1 MRAIEIENLLIK
13 RDNFTLNIKKLNIE
27 EKEKVAILGEN
38 GSGKTTLLLAIAGFL
53 NSNIRV
59 FSKEIS
65 KLKPL
70 KRASY
75 ISFLPQFS
83 DFSLDS
89 DTFRVILLGR
99 YPTKEGLFD
108 KEDIKKTEEIIEKLK
123 IKHLAEKRFK
133 NLSGGQKRLALIAK
147 TINQDSKVMV
157 FDEPLSYIDV
167 KYSKIV
173 AEYLKSLNKTVIS
186 SVHDINLAIAY
197 FDRIIILKK
206 GRVIFDNIP
215 SKLDKE
221 TIDEAYEIDSINCN
235 NRFVF
240 F

>member
-1 MRAIEIENLLIK
+1 
-13 RDNFTLNIKKLNIE
+13 
-27 EKEKVAILGEN
+27 
-38 GSGKTTLLLAIAGFL
+38 
-53 NSNIRV
+53 
-59 FSKEIS
+59 
-65 KLKPL
+65 
-70 KRASY
+70 
-75 ISFLPQFS
+75 
-83 DFSLDS
+83 
-89 DTFRVILLGR
+89 
-99 YPTKEGLFD
+99 
-108 KEDIKKTEEIIEKLK
+108 
-123 IKHLAEKRFK
+123 
-133 NLSGGQKRLALIAK
+133 
-147 TINQDSKVMV
+147 V